1 MAEALKIEIVKT
13 PDMAGW
19 FARRR
24 GAMLD
29 AGVRALSNAIVANFS
44 AKNGQGNAKGFPRS
58 NFWQDAAESV
68 TSHVVGDTMLAVIRK
83 EGVRLRWKGGE
94 VRPKPGRKALA
105 IPLDPSVAHVWPSE
119 HNDMATGGDYDEG
132 ATSLFWPKNSSHG
145 FIKDNETG
153 DLLWLLV
160 SKTTHK
166 PDPSVI
172 PPETELHD
180 AIVRAMRGVLRM
192 GRGRK

>member
-29 AGVRALSNAIVANFS
+29 MGVRALTEAIRNNFL
-44 AKNGQGNAKGFPRS
+44 AKSSKGNAKGFPRS
-58 NFWQDAAESV
+58 NFWQDAAEDV

-94 VRPKPGRKALA
+94 VRPKPGKKALA
-105 IPLDPSVAHVWPSE
+105 IPLDPSVAHDWPSE
-119 HNDMATGGDYDEG
+119 YTGQGHG
-132 ATSLFWPKNSSHG
+132 VFAVWPKGKSAG
-145 FIKDNETG
+145 LLYGLGADG
-153 DLLWLLV
+153 DAKPLWLLV
-160 SKTTHK
+160 SKTTHR
-166 PDPSVI
+166 PDPTVI

-180 AIVRAMRGVLRM
+180 AIVSAMRGVLRM